1 MLKATIFCILFSFAY
16 GSTAQE
22 SSPASPSPTPAPAKI
37 TAKLLEEYFRAG
49 NYQAVAT
56 YGPSFR
62 GPKRLKAKANYFT
75 GLALNRLGQ
84 FQEAPRYLS
93 KAILAKV
100 EYKDAYF
107 ELGQSYYANNEMQ
120 KSARAFLESI
130 KQKFNVP
137 TSMYYIA
144 HIAQILEK
152 WKTAK
157 KYYKKITKDK
167 TADPKIR
174 QISRF
179 QLGEVFLSYVQE
191 KKEDQQ
197 RTYVKKFVLPQ
208 FEKAIDIDPRSGLAR
223 EILKRKGEVEKQF
236 GLNPSFLVNG
246 AASPTKFNASFSQ
259 KFKYDSNI
267 TYTNE
272 LPTQQGTLKDSFIT
286 NSTFTTSYNYVY
298 DQKYV
303 ITPSLNI
310 TNTDH
315 NDDVNSSVYQN
326 DNYAIT
332 GSAKIDKPYTF
343 DKKPGSYGYTF
354 SYLYSARDRL
364 SQQEKIFAGRTLTH
378 AFSYSIPY
386 FKLGPTTLSLSHANF
401 SAYQETLDSTTN
413 TLSLTQIMLFP
424 NLTMLIFFA
433 SHSDISVEDSSNST
447 ASTVFRADYL
457 FLNLLATYTFQVGL
471 GYTLTDTKEQS
482 DSRGTEVTLA
492 PSLKVT
498 KKINNNT
505 SFSLN
510 YAYTDKT
517 SESESFAYEK
527 NVTTFEFRYKF

>member
-1 MLKATIFCILFSFAY
+1 MLRALLVLLFISHP
-16 GSTAQE
+16 TAWTQE
-22 SSPASPSPTPAPAKI
+22 AAPPAAAKKI
-37 TAKLLEEYFRAG
+37 RVTSKLLEKYFQAG
-49 NYQAVAT
+49 DYQSVAT
-56 YGPSFR
+56 YGPLYR
-62 GPKRLKAKANYFT
+62 GKKKFKAKANYYT

-84 FQEAPRYLS
+84 FQDAPKYLS

-107 ELGQSYYANNEMQ
+107 ELGQAYYANNEMQ
-120 KSARAFLESI
+120 KSARAFLESV
-130 KQKFNVP
+130 KTKFKVP

-144 HIAQILEK
+144 HISQILEK

-157 KYYKKITKDK
+157 KFYKKIVKDK

-179 QLGEVFLSYVQE
+179 QLGEVYLSYVRE
-191 KKEDQQ
+191 KKDEL
-197 RTYVKKFVLPQ
+197 RNYVRKFILPQ
-208 FEKAIDIDPRSGLAR
+208 FEKAIDIDPRSALAR
-223 EILKRKGEVEKQF
+223 EILKRKTEVEKQY
-236 GLNPSFLVNG
+236 GLNPKYLVNG
-246 AASPTKFNASFSQ
+246 AASPGKFSASFSQ

-286 NSTFTTSYNYVY
+286 NSSFNSSYNHVF
-298 DQKYV
+298 DQKLIV
-303 ITPSLNI
+303 TPSLSI
-310 TNTDH
+310 TNTEH
-315 NDDVNSSVYQN
+315 NDDVNATVYQN
-326 DNYAIT
+326 DAYTIT
-332 GSAKIDKPYTF
+332 GSAKVERPYTF
-343 DKKPGSYGYTF
+343 DKKPGSYSYTL

-378 AFSYSIPY
+378 SFSFTLPY
-386 FKLGPTTLSLSHANF
+386 LKKGPTTFGLSHANF
-401 SAYQETLDSTTN
+401 SAYQESLNSTTN

-424 NLTMLIFFA
+424 NLTMLILFG
-433 SHSDISVEDSSNST
+433 SYSDITVEDTSNST
-447 ASTVFRADYL
+447 ASTVLRADYL

-471 GYTLTDTKEQS
+471 GYTLTDTKEQAET
-482 DSRGTEVTLA
+482 RGTEKTLA
-492 PSLKVT
+492 PSFKVT
-498 KKINNNT
+498 KKINAHT
-505 SFSLN
+505 SFALN